1 MSCNCGG
8 TQRQG
13 KQYCQTCQP
22 DEFSWLIRVNEKPD
36 PFFMDSSHAY
46 ITPDNT
52 VFVLD
57 HTRSKAVPI
66 SGGGGG
72 VDLST
77 YALKS
82 DLESKVKDL
91 LAEIAGLKTKIK
103 TYKAGKNIEITS
115 DNTINNTYDDKSIQ
129 DRLFALENKDIP
141 MYLAGQGITI
151 RPDKTIDA
159 EVTLAKVNEVV
170 TRAVA
175 DTEIN
180 LNSANLVI
188 EGNDLMWKGTLNT
201 GRQITSSVPLSSLG
215 VNQSAI
221 DELKRRMAAVESRT
235 DSNTTYTITKENS
248 NIVLQGSDGTRSVV
262 VDSKGDTVDLAP
274 INNRLTALENKQ
286 DRDTTYT
293 AGTGIAINNNTIRI
307 DTAEKKFSILDGGS
321 TARVYTP
328 YGHYNVKLAGPTEI
342 GDNHYLP
349 YFFQTTQGS
358 SDIELNFSNLKG
370 YIDRGDEDRFTLTQY
385 VQNIYYPT
393 STQTTTHVFPLNSNP
408 RSNKLINGYVIFT
421 IPSLEGKGTKILNGK
436 PVQNGL
442 IRNAPTSFHIPIF
455 DYWANDKYFHE
466 TIRIAELD
474 IELELS
480 GYADVINNKLRLS
493 NVKLC
498 IVTGKLHNKVE
509 YKYEDF
515 IGTFVNF
522 SRTLD
527 RFNYELRF
535 TQVTKIELW
544 GLNIAK

>member
-8 TQRQG
+8 TQKQG

-22 DEFSWLIRVNEKPD
+22 DEFSWLILVNEKPD

-72 VDLST
+72 IDLSP

-82 DLESKVKDL
+82 DLENKIKDL
-91 LAEIAGLKTKIK
+91 LAEIAEVKTKIK
-103 TYKAGKNIEITS
+103 NYSAGKNIEITS
-115 DNTINNTYDDKSIQ
+115 SGVINNTYDDKAIQ

-141 MYLAGQGITI
+141 IYLAGQGITI

-170 TRAVA
+170 NRAVA

-188 EGNDLMWKGTLNT
+188 EGNNLVWKGTLNT
-201 GRQITSSVPLSSLG
+201 GRQINSSVPLSSLG

-221 DELKRRMAAVESRT
+221 DELKRRLTAVEGKA
-235 DSNTTYTITKENS
+235 DK
-248 NIVLQGSDGTRSVV
+248 
-262 VDSKGDTVDLAP
+262 
-274 INNRLTALENKQ
+274 
-286 DRDTTYT
+286 DTTYT

-307 DTAEKKFSILDGGS
+307 DASEKKFSVLNGGS
-321 TARVYTP
+321 TARTHTP
-328 YGHYNVKLAGPTEI
+328 YGHYDVRLVGPTEV
-342 GDNHYLP
+342 GDNRYLP

-358 SDIELNFSNLKG
+358 SEIELNFTNLKG
-370 YIDRGDEDRFTLTQY
+370 YIDRGDEDRLTLTQY

-393 STQTTTHVFPLNSNP
+393 STQGTTHVFTLNSNP
-408 RSNKLINGYVIFT
+408 ISNKLINGYLILT
-421 IPSLEGKGTKILNGK
+421 IPSLEGKGTKILNGN
-436 PVQNGL
+436 PIQTTL
-442 IRNAPTSFHIPIF
+442 TRNYPTSFHIPIF
-455 DYWANDKYFHE
+455 NYLVNGGYFHE
-466 TIRIAELD
+466 TVRIAELD

-480 GYADVINNKLRLS
+480 GYASISNTELRLS
-493 NVKLC
+493 DTKLC

-515 IGTFVNF
+515 INTFANF

-527 RFNYELRF
+527 GFTYAFRF
-535 TQVTKIELW
+535 THVTKIELW
-544 GLNIAK
+544 GVNIAK